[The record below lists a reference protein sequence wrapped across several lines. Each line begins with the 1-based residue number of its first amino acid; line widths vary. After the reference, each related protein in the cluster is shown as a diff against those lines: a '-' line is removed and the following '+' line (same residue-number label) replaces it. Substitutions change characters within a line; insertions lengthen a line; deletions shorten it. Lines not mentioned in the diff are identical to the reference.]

1 MLEDRPAKGLQAGP
15 FRLRGAL
22 NVAGISTR
30 ETTARIT
37 NWPATHAI
45 SSREVQRVCS
55 RFPVSGHVLMDSEV
69 RVDVW
74 NGSVSARMAL
84 RCLHSN
90 RKCGRA
96 RARVW
101 WKDGKAIRVFGR
113 IAFAGNQTPGLRA
126 FVPGM
131 VKRTDSC
138 SARESGDVL
147 EVMAAMVALADMPVH
162 VQIRESRI

>member
-1 MLEDRPAKGLQAGP
+1 MLDDRPAKQAQAGP
-15 FRLRGAL
+15 FRLRGTV

-30 ETTARIT
+30 EMTARIT

-45 SSREVQRVCS
+45 SSREVQRVCI
-55 RFPVSGHVLMDSEV
+55 RVPVSEHVLMDSEV

-84 RCLHSN
+84 RCLHSS

-96 RARVW
+96 RAHVSR
-101 WKDGKAIRVFGR
+101 KDGNAIRAFGR
-113 IAFAGNQTPGLRA
+113 IAFAGNQMPGLRA

-131 VKRTDSC
+131 VDRTDCS
-138 SARESGDVL
+138 SAREKRDVL
-147 EVMAAMVALADMPVH
+147 EVMAAMVAFGTTPVH
-162 VQIRESRI
+162 VQIQESRI